1 MASSDVYRQV
11 TDWYVGLQAYIEAE
25 PEFALLHQLYSQLA
39 GGPLPQD
46 FHGFRDLHLR
56 VIFAIRLKIHAPLR
70 DLVVRAIKGYVNSR
84 LGVTVGTATAEQS
97 ELALRVERIAQ
108 RGYVSLPP
116 VAADVIRDMR
126 DFLSTSPVTIE
137 RNGAVETVTLDEARP
152 YGMGAYTPA
161 TALACPHLAE
171 VGSSPEVLDLVAQYL
186 GAPPTILT
194 YAAWWSFGGHGK
206 AQGAQFFHVDTDDYK
221 FCKLFVY
228 LTDVDETGGPHTYVA
243 GTHDYEELNRVR
255 AQWPGGA
262 EGFDRWFFK
271 ELRKPDQEVVDA
283 FQRLPITLTGKA
295 GTRFVVDT
303 SGIHKGLVPETSDR
317 LVVQL
322 CYGVSP
328 ILAADYI
335 KQDLQLMPMGPIHRQ
350 ARSRCDQKAFD
361 YANRLY
367 LKT

>member
-1 MASSDVYRQV
+1 MASSGIYQQV
-11 TDWYVGLQAYIEAE
+11 EDWYVGFQAYIEAE
-25 PEFALLHQLYSQLA
+25 PEFALLQQVYSQLA
-39 GGPLPQD
+39 GGSPPRD
-46 FHGFRDLHLR
+46 FHGFRELHLR
-56 VIFAIRLKIHAPLR
+56 VIFAIRLKIYAPLR

-84 LGVTVGTATAEQS
+84 LGVTVGDPATAEQS

-116 VAADVIRDMR
+116 VGAGVVRAMR
-126 DFLSTSPVTIE
+126 DFLSASPVTIE
-137 RNGAVETVTLDEARP
+137 RNGAVETVSLDEARP
-152 YGMGAYTPA
+152 CGMAAYTSA

-206 AQGAQFFHVDTDDYK
+206 PQGAQFFHVDTDDYK

-243 GTHDYEELNRVR
+243 GTHDYDELNRVR

-262 EGFDRWFFK
+262 AGFDQWFFK

-283 FQRLPITLTGKA
+283 FQRLPTTLTGKA

-303 SGIHKGLVPETSDR
+303 SGIHKGLLPETSDR

-335 KQDLQLMPMGPIHRQ
+335 KQDLRRMPMGPIHRE
-350 ARSRCDQKAFD
+350 ARCHCDQKAFD
-361 YANRLY
+361 
-367 LKT
+367 